1 MMNGEETDGGISLGD
16 MEKALVC
23 LLMTSMEAPVQAESA
38 GLTQEMFADA
48 SLGFVYEV
56 IMKIYA
62 TGVRPDMVLVER
74 GMREADEELAAKLG
88 GLSFLLPYMLNV
100 RHDGNVAA
108 YVEGIK
114 KQYKLRCLVTLFG
127 TMAFKAGK
135 VSSVPEELVDEA
147 ERLLMQFRQK
157 TAEGAPV
164 RTIGELAAEAVSWHY
179 RRFGG
184 ELEAEQVKSGLAE
197 FDYVTGGFHNT
208 ELTIVAGRPSD
219 GKTAVTL
226 QMALN
231 AARAGKSV
239 CFFSLEMSS
248 LQMLNRVLAGMTEQR
263 SRAEILEEIWKYTHI
278 PVCIK
283 SGEQETEEW
292 VGISREEAEQECGK
306 RMEYKLSEKNGVVMA
321 VVPEGVNKESVE
333 ELLELLAKSYHMRTH
348 TRETEE
354 REIPDYMWIIT
365 EEPKNLI
372 HIGRDLTKQARV
384 NKMLTGLKLRQ
395 IQDNELFI
403 SGMDGKEARN
413 GIIDVCRK
421 SMEDED
427 GKIMIGNGFSDW
439 GKKEENRQL
448 QWQVLNMAVRQ
459 KQKEQVLLVE
469 NYYHELAI
477 SCISENLGQENIYLE
492 ELEILKE
499 EDRKTG
505 KELYKTLYWYLRMK
519 RNVAQTAARLR
530 IHRNTLLPRIARIN
544 ELLDLDEKDGMEC
557 ERILMGMEIEKLKND

>member
-1 MMNGEETDGGISLGD
+1 
-16 MEKALVC
+16 
-23 LLMTSMEAPVQAESA
+23 
-38 GLTQEMFADA
+38 
-48 SLGFVYEV
+48 
-56 IMKIYA
+56 
-62 TGVRPDMVLVER
+62 
-74 GMREADEELAAKLG
+74 
-88 GLSFLLPYMLNV
+88 
-100 RHDGNVAA
+100 
-108 YVEGIK
+108 
-114 KQYKLRCLVTLFG
+114 
-127 TMAFKAGK
+127 
-135 VSSVPEELVDEA
+135 
-147 ERLLMQFRQK
+147 
-157 TAEGAPV
+157 
-164 RTIGELAAEAVSWHY
+164 
-179 RRFGG
+179 
-184 ELEAEQVKSGLAE
+184 
-197 FDYVTGGFHNT
+197 
-208 ELTIVAGRPSD
+208 
-219 GKTAVTL
+219 
-226 QMALN
+226 
-231 AARAGKSV
+231 
-239 CFFSLEMSS
+239 
-248 LQMLNRVLAGMTEQR
+248 
-263 SRAEILEEIWKYTHI
+263 
-278 PVCIK
+278 
-283 SGEQETEEW
+283 
-292 VGISREEAEQECGK
+292 
-306 RMEYKLSEKNGVVMA
+306 MA

-354 REIPDYMWIIT
+354 REVPDHMWIIT

>member
-197 FDYVTGGFHNT
+197 FDYVTGADDRRRTAERREDGGDVTDGPERGACREIGLLLQPGDVEPANA
-208 ELTIVAGRPSD
+208 EPCAGRDD
-219 GKTAVTL
+219 GTKV
-226 QMALN
+226 
-231 AARAGKSV
+231 KSRN
-239 CFFSLEMSS
+239 FGRNMEIYAYSGMYKERGTR
-248 LQMLNRVLAGMTEQR
+248 NRRMGWNQQGR
-263 SRAEILEEIWKYTHI
+263 SRTGMWK
-278 PVCIK
+278 
-283 SGEQETEEW
+283 E
-292 VGISREEAEQECGK
+292 
-306 RMEYKLSEKNGVVMA
+306 
-321 VVPEGVNKESVE
+321 
-333 ELLELLAKSYHMRTH
+333 
-348 TRETEE
+348 
-354 REIPDYMWIIT
+354 
-365 EEPKNLI
+365 
-372 HIGRDLTKQARV
+372 
-384 NKMLTGLKLRQ
+384 
-395 IQDNELFI
+395 
-403 SGMDGKEARN
+403 N
-413 GIIDVCRK
+413 GI
-421 SMEDED
+421 
-427 GKIMIGNGFSDW
+427 
-439 GKKEENRQL
+439 
-448 QWQVLNMAVRQ
+448 
-459 KQKEQVLLVE
+459 
-469 NYYHELAI
+469 
-477 SCISENLGQENIYLE
+477 
-492 ELEILKE
+492 
-499 EDRKTG
+499 
-505 KELYKTLYWYLRMK
+505 
-519 RNVAQTAARLR
+519 
-530 IHRNTLLPRIARIN
+530 
-544 ELLDLDEKDGMEC
+544 
-557 ERILMGMEIEKLKND
+557 